1 MLIVVNLS
9 IDSIMDNIIEPSYNF
24 DFSKLS
30 LAQPTAI
37 QGGAHFTK
45 LLMSGKQLYIQSPK
59 CTTRQGF
66 IKTGKK
72 IHCDLMF
79 NNNDEEFI
87 HWIESL
93 ETKCQELLLHKSTE
107 WFQSPL
113 EMTDIEAAFNS
124 PLKVYKSGK
133 FYLVRTNVKVNTLT
147 GQPLIKI
154 YNENEEPVQMEDVN
168 TETNIISILEIQGIK
183 FTSRN
188 FQIDIEVK
196 QVMLLNKDIIF
207 ENCLIK
213 KNKEAISKTTL
224 MPQSFGL
231 ELPLQQVSNKIDDS
245 DKNLD
250 PDNLEEME
258 GLDELEIKDTGDALE
273 IKGLDA
279 LEIKDTGDALEI
291 KEDEEDES
299 DEKDEA
305 RMEIEPPNISLE
317 ITDTPTLTTAPS
329 PSTSPSTS
337 PSPSPSPSTNKND
350 VLSEDDLVDS
360 ILESMEPSNE
370 LTEFNIDLHL
380 DNTSK
385 DTIEL
390 KKPERVYYEM
400 YQSVREKAKKAKQ
413 EAMLAYLEAKNIK
426 KTYMLENLSDSSEDS
441 MDDMSDTEDE

>member
-1 MLIVVNLS
+1 VLIVFNLS
-9 IDSIMDNIIEPSYNF
+9 IDSVMDNIIEPSYNF

-87 HWIESL
+87 NWIESL

-154 YNENEEPVQMEDVN
+154 YNENEEPLQLEDVN

-213 KNKEAISKTTL
+213 KNKDAISNTNTNTTL
-224 MPQSFGL
+224 TPQSL
-231 ELPLQQVSNKIDDS
+231 APDPPLQLFNNIAVN
-245 DKNLD
+245 DKNVNLAD

-258 GLDELEIKDTGDALE
+258 EIEEIKVDAQE
-273 IKGLDA
+273 IKMDVR
-279 LEIKDTGDALEI
+279 EIKEDAEDEGDE
-291 KEDEEDES
+291 EDEEDEE
-299 DEKDEA
+299 DEKDEPDLV
-305 RMEIEPPNISLE
+305 IEPTNISLE
-317 ITDTPTLTTAPS
+317 IIDTHATTDTSA
-329 PSTSPSTS
+329 
-337 PSPSPSPSTNKND
+337 NKND

-360 ILESMEPSNE
+360 ILESMDPSNE

-441 MDDMSDTEDE
+441 MDDISDTGDE

>member
-1 MLIVVNLS
+1 
-9 IDSIMDNIIEPSYNF
+9 MDNIIEPSYNF

-30 LAQPTAI
+30 LAQPVAI

-45 LLMSGKQLYIQSPK
+45 LLMHGKQLYIQSPK

-87 HWIESL
+87 NWIESL
-93 ETKCQELLLHKSTE
+93 ETKCQELLLHKSVE

-154 YNENEEPVQMEDVN
+154 YNENEEPVQMEDIN

-213 KNKEAISKTTL
+213 KNKDTISNATLTPQSLLLYPPPEGKDAPLQVSSKMLENDKNMHVEENSIISK
-224 MPQSFGL
+224 S
-231 ELPLQQVSNKIDDS
+231 DS
-245 DKNLD
+245 
-250 PDNLEEME
+250 DNLEEME
-258 GLDELEIKDTGDALE
+258 EIKEIKLDEGNVGMKGIDEIKVNDVDEAGDE
-273 IKGLDA
+273 V
-279 LEIKDTGDALEI
+279 ET
-291 KEDEEDES
+291 EDEED
-299 DEKDEA
+299 DEDDEDEDEEEHTIKL
-305 RMEIEPPNISLE
+305 EIDPPNINLE
-317 ITDTPTLTTAPS
+317 ITDAPS
-329 PSTSPSTS
+329 A
-337 PSPSPSPSTNKND
+337 NKTD
-350 VLSEDDLVDS
+350 GLSEDDLVDS

-380 DNTSK
+380 DNSSK

-413 EAMLAYLEAKNIK
+413 EAMHAYLEAKNIK

-441 MDDMSDTEDE
+441 MDDISDTGDE

>member
-1 MLIVVNLS
+1 
-9 IDSIMDNIIEPSYNF
+9 MDNIIEPSYNF

-87 HWIESL
+87 NWIESL

-154 YNENEEPVQMEDVN
+154 YNENEEPLQLEDVN

-213 KNKEAISKTTL
+213 KNKDAISNTNTNTTL
-224 MPQSFGL
+224 TPQSL
-231 ELPLQQVSNKIDDS
+231 APAPPLQLFNNIAVN
-245 DKNLD
+245 DKNVNLAD

-258 GLDELEIKDTGDALE
+258 EIKVDEIE
-273 IKGLDA
+273 IKVDA
-279 LEIKDTGDALEI
+279 QEIKMDVREI
-291 KEDEEDES
+291 KEDAEDEGDEEDEEDE
-299 DEKDEA
+299 KDEPDLD
-305 RMEIEPPNISLE
+305 IELPNISLE
-317 ITDTPTLTTAPS
+317 IIDTPTPAA
-329 PSTSPSTS
+329 
-337 PSPSPSPSTNKND
+337 NKND

-441 MDDMSDTEDE
+441 MDDISDTGDE

>member
-1 MLIVVNLS
+1 
-9 IDSIMDNIIEPSYNF
+9 MDNIIEPSYNF

-30 LAQPTAI
+30 LAQPVAI

-45 LLMSGKQLYIQSPK
+45 LLVQGKQLYIQSPK

-113 EMTDIEAAFNS
+113 EMTDIEATFNS

-133 FYLVRTNVKVNTLT
+133 FYLVRTNVKVNSLT

-154 YNENEEPVQMEDVN
+154 YNENEEPVQMEDIN
-168 TETNIISILEIQGIK
+168 TETNVISILEIQGIK

-213 KNKEAISKTTL
+213 KNKDAIPNATL
-224 MPQSFGL
+224 TPHSLLLYTAQDGK
-231 ELPLQQVSNKIDDS
+231 ETPLQQMSNKMVVN
-245 DKNLD
+245 DKNMHVEENPILAKTGA
-250 PDNLEEME
+250 DNLEEME
-258 GLDELEIKDTGDALE
+258 EIKLEQEEILEMKGDEEMALDKHDE
-273 IKGLDA
+273 IESD
-279 LEIKDTGDALEI
+279 E
-291 KEDEEDES
+291 EDEEDE
-299 DEKDEA
+299 ENENQTP
-305 RMEIEPPNISLE
+305 EIKMDVELPNINLE
-317 ITDTPTLTTAPS
+317 ITDTPSA
-329 PSTSPSTS
+329 
-337 PSPSPSPSTNKND
+337 NKND
-350 VLSEDDLVDS
+350 TLSEDDLVDS

-441 MDDMSDTEDE
+441 MDDISDTGDE

>member
-1 MLIVVNLS
+1 
-9 IDSIMDNIIEPSYNF
+9 MDNIIEPSYNF

-87 HWIESL
+87 NWIESL

-154 YNENEEPVQMEDVN
+154 YNENEEPLQLEDVN

-213 KNKEAISKTTL
+213 KNKDAISNTNTNTTL
-224 MPQSFGL
+224 TPQSL
-231 ELPLQQVSNKIDDS
+231 APDPPLQLFNNIAVN
-245 DKNLD
+245 DKNVNLAD

-258 GLDELEIKDTGDALE
+258 EIEEIKVDAQE
-273 IKGLDA
+273 IKMDVR
-279 LEIKDTGDALEI
+279 EIKEDAEDEGDE
-291 KEDEEDES
+291 EDEEDEE
-299 DEKDEA
+299 DEKDEPDLV
-305 RMEIEPPNISLE
+305 IEPTNISLE
-317 ITDTPTLTTAPS
+317 IIDTHATTDTSA
-329 PSTSPSTS
+329 
-337 PSPSPSPSTNKND
+337 NKND

-360 ILESMEPSNE
+360 ILESMDPSNE

-441 MDDMSDTEDE
+441 MDDISDTGDE

>member
-1 MLIVVNLS
+1 
-9 IDSIMDNIIEPSYNF
+9 MDNIIEPSYNF

-30 LAQPTAI
+30 LAQPVAI

-45 LLMSGKQLYIQSPK
+45 LLMTGKQLYIQSPK

-87 HWIESL
+87 NWIESL
-93 ETKCQELLLHKSTE
+93 ETKCQELLLHKSSE

-133 FYLVRTNVKVNTLT
+133 FYLVRTNVKVNSLT

-154 YNENEEPVQMEDVN
+154 YNENEEPVQMEDIN

-213 KNKEAISKTTL
+213 KNKEAISNTTL
-224 MPQSFGL
+224 PATSLLLYPAPEGNHA
-231 ELPLQQVSNKIDDS
+231 PLQVSNKIVDNG
-245 DKNLD
+245 KNMHFEENSILAKTGA
-250 PDNLEEME
+250 DNLEEME
-258 GLDELEIKDTGDALE
+258 EIKLDELEINENVAEEDEEDE
-273 IKGLDA
+273 ED
-279 LEIKDTGDALEI
+279 
-291 KEDEEDES
+291 KEDEEDEE
-299 DEKDEA
+299 DETPKIKL
-305 RMEIEPPNISLE
+305 EIEKPNINLE
-317 ITDTPTLTTAPS
+317 ITDSPITTTISA
-329 PSTSPSTS
+329 
-337 PSPSPSPSTNKND
+337 NKND

-426 KTYMLENLSDSSEDS
+426 KTYMLENLSDSSEEDS
-441 MDDMSDTEDE
+441 MDDISDTGDE

>member
-1 MLIVVNLS
+1 
-9 IDSIMDNIIEPSYNF
+9 MDNIIEPSYNF

-30 LAQPTAI
+30 LAQPVAI

-45 LLMSGKQLYIQSPK
+45 LLMTGKQLYIQSPK

-93 ETKCQELLLHKSTE
+93 ETKCQELLLHKSNE

-133 FYLVRTNVKVNTLT
+133 FYLVRTNVKVNSLT

-154 YNENEEPVQMEDVN
+154 YNENEEPVQMEDIN
-168 TETNIISILEIQGIK
+168 TETNVISILEIQGIK

-213 KNKEAISKTTL
+213 KNKEAISNTTL
-224 MPQSFGL
+224 PATSL
-231 ELPLQQVSNKIDDS
+231 LLYPAPESKEVPLQLFNNIVAN
-245 DKNLD
+245 DKNMHVEESSILAKTGA
-250 PDNLEEME
+250 DNLEEME
-258 GLDELEIKDTGDALE
+258 
-273 IKGLDA
+273 
-279 LEIKDTGDALEI
+279 EI
-291 KEDEEDES
+291 KEDELDIKEDTGGEEDES
-299 DEKDEA
+299 DEEDEA
-305 RMEIEPPNISLE
+305 GEEDEEETPNIKLEIEKPNINLE
-317 ITDTPTLTTAPS
+317 IVDTPTPTA
-329 PSTSPSTS
+329 
-337 PSPSPSPSTNKND
+337 NKND
-350 VLSEDDLVDS
+350 PLSEDDLVDS

-441 MDDMSDTEDE
+441 MDDISDTGDE

>member
-1 MLIVVNLS
+1 
-9 IDSIMDNIIEPSYNF
+9 MDNIIEPSYNF

-30 LAQPTAI
+30 LAQPVAI

-45 LLMSGKQLYIQSPK
+45 LLMHGKQLYIQSPK

-93 ETKCQELLLHKSTE
+93 ETKCQELLLHKSSE
-107 WFQSPL
+107 WFQNPL

-133 FYLVRTNVKVNTLT
+133 FYLVRTNVKVNSLT

-154 YNENEEPVQMEDVN
+154 YNENEEPVQMEDIN

-213 KNKEAISKTTL
+213 KNKDAISNATL
-224 MPQSFGL
+224 TPQSLVLYPAPEGKDA
-231 ELPLQQVSNKIDDS
+231 PLQVSSKMVENNKNMHVEENPILV
-245 DKNLD
+245 KTGA
-250 PDNLEEME
+250 DNLEEME
-258 GLDELEIKDTGDALE
+258 EIKVDEENVGMKGMDE
-273 IKGLDA
+273 IKVNHAD
-279 LEIKDTGDALEI
+279 EVET
-291 KEDEEDES
+291 EDEEDEED
-299 DEKDEA
+299 DEDEHPIKL
-305 RMEIEPPNISLE
+305 EIDLPNINLE
-317 ITDTPTLTTAPS
+317 ITDAPS
-329 PSTSPSTS
+329 A
-337 PSPSPSPSTNKND
+337 NKTD

-441 MDDMSDTEDE
+441 MDDISDTGDE

>member
-1 MLIVVNLS
+1 M
-9 IDSIMDNIIEPSYNF
+9 
-24 DFSKLS
+24 
-30 LAQPTAI
+30 Q
-37 QGGAHFTK
+37 
-45 LLMSGKQLYIQSPK
+45 GKQLYIQTPK

-93 ETKCQELLLHKSTE
+93 ETKCQELLLHKSNE

-133 FYLVRTNVKVNTLT
+133 FYLVRTNVKVNSLT

-154 YNENEEPVQMEDVN
+154 YNENEEPVQMEDIN
-168 TETNIISILEIQGIK
+168 TETNVISILEIQGIK

-213 KNKEAISKTTL
+213 KNKEAISNTTL
-224 MPQSFGL
+224 PATSL
-231 ELPLQQVSNKIDDS
+231 LLYPAPESKEVPLQLFNNIVAN
-245 DKNLD
+245 DKNMHVEESSILAKTGA
-250 PDNLEEME
+250 DNLEEME
-258 GLDELEIKDTGDALE
+258 
-273 IKGLDA
+273 
-279 LEIKDTGDALEI
+279 EI
-291 KEDEEDES
+291 KEDELDIKEDTGGEEDES
-299 DEKDEA
+299 DEEDETGEEDEEETPNIKL
-305 RMEIEPPNISLE
+305 EIEKPNINLE
-317 ITDTPTLTTAPS
+317 IVDTPTPTA
-329 PSTSPSTS
+329 
-337 PSPSPSPSTNKND
+337 NKND
-350 VLSEDDLVDS
+350 PLSEDDLVDS

-441 MDDMSDTEDE
+441 MDDISDTGDE

>member
-30 LAQPTAI
+30 LAQPVAI

-45 LLMSGKQLYIQSPK
+45 LLMYGKQLYIQSPK

-154 YNENEEPVQMEDVN
+154 YNENEEPVQMEDIN
-168 TETNIISILEIQGIK
+168 TETNVISILEIQGIK

-213 KNKEAISKTTL
+213 KNKDAISNALPATSLVLYSALDSKE
-224 MPQSFGL
+224 F
-231 ELPLQQVSNKIDDS
+231 PLQMS
-245 DKNLD
+245 DKMVENDKNRNLAD

-258 GLDELEIKDTGDALE
+258 EIKVDELEIKGTDPADALE
-273 IKGLDA
+273 IKADSADA
-279 LEIKDTGDALEI
+279 EDAA
-291 KEDEEDES
+291 DEEDAG
-299 DEKDEA
+299 DEEEKKG
-305 RMEIEPPNISLE
+305 EIDLVIDTQNINLE
-317 ITDTPTLTTAPS
+317 ITDTPTPPS
-329 PSTSPSTS
+329 A
-337 PSPSPSPSTNKND
+337 NKTD
-350 VLSEDDLVDS
+350 ILSEDDLVDS

-441 MDDMSDTEDE
+441 MDDISDTGDE

>member
-1 MLIVVNLS
+1 
-9 IDSIMDNIIEPSYNF
+9 MDNIIEPSYNF

-30 LAQPTAI
+30 LAQPVAI

-45 LLMSGKQLYIQSPK
+45 LLMTGKQLYIQSPK

-93 ETKCQELLLHKSTE
+93 ETKCQDLLLHKSNE
-107 WFQSPL
+107 WFQNPL

-154 YNENEEPVQMEDVN
+154 YNENEDPVQMEDIN
-168 TETNIISILEIQGIK
+168 TDTNIISILEIQGIK

-213 KNKEAISKTTL
+213 KNKDNVSNI
-224 MPQSFGL
+224 
-231 ELPLQQVSNKIDDS
+231 LPASLVLNPASEGKDAPLQVSNKMVENYTNMNIAENS
-245 DKNLD
+245 IIAKNDL
-250 PDNLEEME
+250 DNLEEME
-258 GLDELEIKDTGDALE
+258 EIKEIKENELEITGINE
-273 IKGLDA
+273 IKGIDQMEVDEL
-279 LEIKDTGDALEI
+279 
-291 KEDEEDES
+291 DEEDEPAEEDDL
-299 DEKDEA
+299 DEVDE
-305 RMEIEPPNISLE
+305 MKLEIEQPNINLE
-317 ITDTPTLTTAPS
+317 ITDS
-329 PSTSPSTS
+329 PSA
-337 PSPSPSPSTNKND
+337 NKTD

-380 DNTSK
+380 DNSSK

-441 MDDMSDTEDE
+441 MDDISDTGDE

>member
-1 MLIVVNLS
+1 
-9 IDSIMDNIIEPSYNF
+9 MDNIIEPSYNF

-45 LLMSGKQLYIQSPK
+45 LLMHGKQLYIQSPK

-87 HWIESL
+87 NWIESL

-154 YNENEEPVQMEDVN
+154 YNENEEPLQLEDVN

-213 KNKEAISKTTL
+213 KNKDVISNTL
-224 MPQSFGL
+224 PTRSLLLYPVPEGKDD
-231 ELPLQQVSNKIDDS
+231 PLQQMSNKMVENDRNTIIAENSIDAV
-245 DKNLD
+245 
-250 PDNLEEME
+250 NLEEIEEMK
-258 GLDELEIKDTGDALE
+258 EIKEDALE
-273 IKGLDA
+273 IKPDESEFEEDA
-279 LEIKDTGDALEI
+279 LEIKPDESEFEEDKAEEIKLEI
-291 KEDEEDES
+291 EQ
-299 DEKDEA
+299 
-305 RMEIEPPNISLE
+305 PNINLE
-317 ITDTPTLTTAPS
+317 ITDT
-329 PSTSPSTS
+329 
-337 PSPSPSPSTNKND
+337 PSTNKND

-426 KTYMLENLSDSSEDS
+426 KTYMLENLSDSSEEDS
-441 MDDMSDTEDE
+441 MDDISDTGDE

>member
-1 MLIVVNLS
+1 VVNLS

-30 LAQPTAI
+30 LAQPVAI

-45 LLMSGKQLYIQSPK
+45 LLMHGKQLYIQSPK

-87 HWIESL
+87 NWIESL

-133 FYLVRTNVKVNTLT
+133 FYLVRTNVKVNSLT

-154 YNENEEPVQMEDVN
+154 YNENEEPVQMEDIN
-168 TETNIISILEIQGIK
+168 TETNVISILEIQGIK

-213 KNKEAISKTTL
+213 KNKDAISNTTL
-224 MPQSFGL
+224 TPRSL
-231 ELPLQQVSNKIDDS
+231 VLYPASEDKDNILQVSNKMAEN
-245 DKNLD
+245 DKNMNVEEKSILAKTGS
-250 PDNLEEME
+250 DNLEEME
-258 GLDELEIKDTGDALE
+258 EIKMDEE
-273 IKGLDA
+273 IVGTNGTDENQEAELD
-279 LEIKDTGDALEI
+279 KDEEDEDEDDE
-291 KEDEEDES
+291 EDEEDEIKM
-299 DEKDEA
+299 D
-305 RMEIEPPNISLE
+305 IETPNINLE
-317 ITDTPTLTTAPS
+317 ITDTPTPS
-329 PSTSPSTS
+329 V
-337 PSPSPSPSTNKND
+337 NKND
-350 VLSEDDLVDS
+350 GLSEDDLVDS

-380 DNTSK
+380 DNTSN

-441 MDDMSDTEDE
+441 MDDISDTGDE

>member
-1 MLIVVNLS
+1 
-9 IDSIMDNIIEPSYNF
+9 
-24 DFSKLS
+24 
-30 LAQPTAI
+30 
-37 QGGAHFTK
+37 
-45 LLMSGKQLYIQSPK
+45 
-59 CTTRQGF
+59 
-66 IKTGKK
+66 
-72 IHCDLMF
+72 
-79 NNNDEEFI
+79 
-87 HWIESL
+87 
-93 ETKCQELLLHKSTE
+93 LHKSTE

-154 YNENEEPVQMEDVN
+154 YNENEEPLQLEDVN
-168 TETNIISILEIQGIK
+168 TETNVISILEIQGIK

-213 KNKEAISKTTL
+213 KNKDVISNTNTNTTL
-224 MPQSFGL
+224 TPQL
-231 ELPLQQVSNKIDDS
+231 LAPDPPLQLFNSIVTN
-245 DKNLD
+245 DKNVD

-258 GLDELEIKDTGDALE
+258 EIKEIKMDEPEIKADELEITADKEDSEDKEDETLE
-273 IKGLDA
+273 IKMD
-279 LEIKDTGDALEI
+279 ID
-291 KEDEEDES
+291 
-299 DEKDEA
+299 
-305 RMEIEPPNISLE
+305 PPNISL
-317 ITDTPTLTTAPS
+317 DTPITTT
-329 PSTSPSTS
+329 TSA
-337 PSPSPSPSTNKND
+337 NKND
-350 VLSEDDLVDS
+350 ILSEDDLVDS

>member
-1 MLIVVNLS
+1 
-9 IDSIMDNIIEPSYNF
+9 MDNIIEPSYNF

-87 HWIESL
+87 NWIESL

-154 YNENEEPVQMEDVN
+154 YNENEEPLQLEDVN

-213 KNKEAISKTTL
+213 KNKDAISNTNTNTTL
-224 MPQSFGL
+224 TPQSL
-231 ELPLQQVSNKIDDS
+231 APAPPLQLFNNIAVN
-245 DKNLD
+245 DKNVNLAD

-258 GLDELEIKDTGDALE
+258 EIKVDEIE
-273 IKGLDA
+273 IKVDA
-279 LEIKDTGDALEI
+279 QEIKMDVREI
-291 KEDEEDES
+291 KEDAEDEGDEEDEEDE
-299 DEKDEA
+299 KDEPDLD
-305 RMEIEPPNISLE
+305 IELPNISLE
-317 ITDTPTLTTAPS
+317 ITDTPATTD
-329 PSTSPSTS
+329 TSA
-337 PSPSPSPSTNKND
+337 NKND

-441 MDDMSDTEDE
+441 MDDISDTGDE

>member
-1 MLIVVNLS
+1 
-9 IDSIMDNIIEPSYNF
+9 MDNIIEPSYNF

-30 LAQPTAI
+30 LAQPVAI

-45 LLMSGKQLYIQSPK
+45 LLMTGKQLYIQSPK

-87 HWIESL
+87 NWIESL
-93 ETKCQELLLHKSTE
+93 ETKCQELLLHKSSE

-133 FYLVRTNVKVNTLT
+133 FYLVRTNVKVNSLT

-154 YNENEEPVQMEDVN
+154 YNENEEPVQMEDIN

-213 KNKEAISKTTL
+213 KNKEAISNTTL
-224 MPQSFGL
+224 PATSLLLYPAPEGNHA
-231 ELPLQQVSNKIDDS
+231 PLQVSNKIVDNG
-245 DKNLD
+245 KNMHFEENSILAKTGA
-250 PDNLEEME
+250 DNLEEME
-258 GLDELEIKDTGDALE
+258 EIKECEMD
-273 IKGLDA
+273 
-279 LEIKDTGDALEI
+279 I
-291 KEDEEDES
+291 KEDEEDEEDDDDDA
-299 DEKDEA
+299 DEEIKKDEENQENKENEA
-305 RMEIEPPNISLE
+305 DEIKLEEIIEKPNINLE
-317 ITDTPTLTTAPS
+317 ITNTPAA
-329 PSTSPSTS
+329 
-337 PSPSPSPSTNKND
+337 NKND

-380 DNTSK
+380 DNSSK

-441 MDDMSDTEDE
+441 MDDISDTGDE

>member
-1 MLIVVNLS
+1 
-9 IDSIMDNIIEPSYNF
+9 MDNIIEPSYNF

-30 LAQPTAI
+30 LAQPVAI

-45 LLMSGKQLYIQSPK
+45 LLMYGKQLYIQSPK

-87 HWIESL
+87 NWIESL

-154 YNENEEPVQMEDVN
+154 YNENEEPVQMEDIN
-168 TETNIISILEIQGIK
+168 TETNVISILEIQGIK

-213 KNKEAISKTTL
+213 KNKDVISNISPATSLLLYPAPESKDV
-224 MPQSFGL
+224 
-231 ELPLQQVSNKIDDS
+231 PLQLFNNIVDN
-245 DKNLD
+245 DKNMNVEENPILAKTGA
-250 PDNLEEME
+250 DNLEEME
-258 GLDELEIKDTGDALE
+258 EIKEDD
-273 IKGLDA
+273 
-279 LEIKDTGDALEI
+279 LEI
-291 KEDEEDES
+291 KEDAVSEEEESDEEDET
-299 DEKDEA
+299 DEIKMD
-305 RMEIEPPNISLE
+305 IETPNINLE
-317 ITDTPTLTTAPS
+317 ITDTPTPT
-329 PSTSPSTS
+329 
-337 PSPSPSPSTNKND
+337 TNKND

-441 MDDMSDTEDE
+441 MDDISDTGDE

>member
-1 MLIVVNLS
+1 
-9 IDSIMDNIIEPSYNF
+9 MDNIIEPSYNF

-30 LAQPTAI
+30 LAQPVAI

-45 LLMSGKQLYIQSPK
+45 LLMQGKQLYIQSPK

-87 HWIESL
+87 NWIESL

-154 YNENEEPVQMEDVN
+154 YNETEEPVQMEDIN

-213 KNKEAISKTTL
+213 KNKDN
-224 MPQSFGL
+224 
-231 ELPLQQVSNKIDDS
+231 VSNILPTSLMLYPTPESKEVSLQLFDNMVVN
-245 DKNLD
+245 DKNMHVEENPILAKSGA
-250 PDNLEEME
+250 DNLEEME
-258 GLDELEIKDTGDALE
+258 EIKEDELEIKEDVVGEEDE
-273 IKGLDA
+273 G
-279 LEIKDTGDALEI
+279 
-291 KEDEEDES
+291 DEEDEA
-299 DEKDEA
+299 DEKVEIKL
-305 RMEIEPPNISLE
+305 EIEKPNINLE
-317 ITDTPTLTTAPS
+317 IIDTSAP
-329 PSTSPSTS
+329 P
-337 PSPSPSPSTNKND
+337 TNKNG

-441 MDDMSDTEDE
+441 MDDISDTGDE